1 MERKKE
7 MVRRL
12 AELGALS
19 PLGYTAGLHIRF
31 ASPLYFKST
40 YPQAW
45 QETYSHNNFA
55 LRDPLVFWGISQTG
69 ATRWSRIALPDPFGV
84 LAQAHAHGLAYGV
97 IASTGKITSRT
108 IVGVA
113 RSDREFDDAE
123 VAEVERLALALH
135 EVAEPPDDLDP
146 AMVDALRLIGD
157 GVRRPVAASQL
168 GTTEADLEARLEQ
181 AQDRLGAQT
190 TAEAL
195 RMAREYR
202 LI

>member
-1 MERKKE
+1 
-7 MVRRL
+7 MVSCL
-12 AELGALS
+12 AELEALAL
-19 PLGYTAGLHIRF
+19 LGYTAGLHIRF

-84 LAQAHAHGLAYGV
+84 LAQAHAHGLSYGV

-108 IVGVA
+108 IVGAA
-113 RSDREFDDAE
+113 RADREFVDDEIAE
-123 VAEVERLALALH
+123 IERLAIALH
-135 EVAEPPDDLDP
+135 DVAEPPEDLDP

-157 GVRRPVAASQL
+157 GVRHSTAASQL
-168 GTTEADLEARLEQ
+168 GITESALDARLEE
-181 AQDRLGAQT
+181 AQERLGAQT